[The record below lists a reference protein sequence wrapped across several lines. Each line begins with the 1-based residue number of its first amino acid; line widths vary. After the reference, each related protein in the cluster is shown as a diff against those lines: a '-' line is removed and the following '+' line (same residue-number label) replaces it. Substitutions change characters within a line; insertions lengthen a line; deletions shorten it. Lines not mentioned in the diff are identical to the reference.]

1 MICRSKMKVQ
11 CLNWVNKN
19 GRTML
24 DSLAI
29 CLPLNIF
36 FVQCLLYS
44 SCFLYSRCC
53 SPEMESF
60 FIDFGSVPECKCFV
74 YELLTLCGAVYPISE
89 RHMLGNTEKYKQKDI
104 DQVCERTKQD
114 VSASPLYSH
123 DSKHLRDLQ

>member
-1 MICRSKMKVQ
+1 MGGPCWIHSQYVFP
-11 CLNWVNKN
+11 WIF
-19 GRTML
+19 
-24 DSLAI
+24 SLSNVYYIHPVSFTVDVA
-29 CLPLNIF
+29 L
-36 FVQCLLYS
+36 QRWS
-44 SCFLYSRCC
+44 H
-53 SPEMESF
+53 F

-104 DQVCERTKQD
+104 DQVCEGTKQD